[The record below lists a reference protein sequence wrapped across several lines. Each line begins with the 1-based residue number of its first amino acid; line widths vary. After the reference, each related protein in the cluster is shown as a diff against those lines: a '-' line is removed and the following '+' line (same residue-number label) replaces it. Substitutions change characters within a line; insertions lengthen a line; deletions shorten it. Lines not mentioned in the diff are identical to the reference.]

1 MTTYKALL
9 LAVMVAGAAT
19 IASEA
24 HAQSNTE
31 RLVSINENTD
41 SILDI
46 VTTISSALASIQS
59 SLDTLATSLSDLSG
73 DLSTVTESSARVESA
88 ISGFGPTLN
97 TIASGVQTNAATL
110 SDLSN
115 IMAGMSTDIASIQA
129 SLGEDGD
136 SGLAESIDLLTS
148 TVNRNEIT
156 ISDRL
161 DAIEAAISRLEVK
174 QDSAPSP
181 ESTTNFGRDSVTY
194 EVNAYTYKN
203 QGEKSTISGI
213 DVYELD
219 LAFSCD
225 GLVQIDEVN
234 TNISRFVDWIITNPN
249 PVSTT
254 PEHYLKVDGNYLYNS
269 RFATSATQYT
279 PFITPEPIDFD
290 LELLPAGEPLYFESR
305 QTERGSR
312 IDDATPRNSDPGY
325 TITVDYR
332 GDRSTTCSFDG
343 TGNVGTGSLPESDS
357 LLVAPEVA
365 PEVGGPSTIKSFSVD
380 ITCDDDPVEITG
392 MTAQVASGWSPGLAG
407 FSTFKLTHLDS
418 NRVVD
423 IGFADDG
430 TLKSYNY
437 PIAFHSEDIRISG
450 KIASSDNVTLLIELD
465 YNTVADGSCE
475 EK

>member
-136 SGLAESIDLLTS
+136 SGLAESIDVLTS
-148 TVNRNEIT
+148 TVNRNEIR

-161 DAIEAAISRLEVK
+161 DAIEAAISSLEAK
-174 QDSAPSP
+174 QG
-181 ESTTNFGRDSVTY
+181 STSSSVSTAGLTRDSVTH
-194 EVNAYTYKN
+194 EVTTYTYKS
-203 QGEKSTISGI
+203 QGEQRTISGKN
-213 DVYELD
+213 VYELD
-219 LAFSCD
+219 LTFSCD
-225 GLVQIDEVN
+225 GPVSIDEVS
-234 TNISRFVDWIITNPN
+234 TNISNSVLWIITNSAPSA
-249 PVSTT
+249 STS
-254 PEHYLKVDGNYLYNS
+254 ENYLEVERQYLYNS
-269 RFATSATQYT
+269 RFETSPGQYQVYNRAV
-279 PFITPEPIDFD
+279 DFG
-290 LELLPAGEPLYFESR
+290 LEQLSVGETLDFESR
-305 QTERGSR
+305 QTERSEE
-312 IDDATPRNSDPGY
+312 ISTATRTAYQRGY
-325 TITVDYR
+325 TITVEYL
-332 GDRSTTCSFDG
+332 GDRSTTCSFGG
-343 TGNVGTGSLPESDS
+343 TGNTGTGSLPESGS
-357 LLVAPEVA
+357 LLVAPS
-365 PEVGGPSTIKSFSVD
+365 VGGPSTIKSFSVD

-392 MTAQVASGWSPGLAG
+392 MTAQVASGWSSGLAG

-418 NRVVD
+418 NKEVN

-430 TLKSYNY
+430 TLKSYDY

-450 KIASSDNVTLLIELD
+450 NIASSDDVTLLIELD